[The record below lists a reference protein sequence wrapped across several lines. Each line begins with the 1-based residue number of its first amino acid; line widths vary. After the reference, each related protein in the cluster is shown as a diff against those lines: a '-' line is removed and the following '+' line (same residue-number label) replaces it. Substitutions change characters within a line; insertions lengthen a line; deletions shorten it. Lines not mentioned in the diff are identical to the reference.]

1 MFAYFEQFKQK
12 IDTYDSSME
21 SKAEQIS
28 KLEAKVTEL
37 RVEIASCTAKNE
49 IKELLKDKNKSNVEL
64 IEFLKQ
70 QMDTLT
76 KLMEMKRSNSST
88 VSSMAAV
95 VTELGKLNEQIK
107 ELIAN
112 WDNEMERY
120 KTQLKTNFKNK
131 IQLH

>member
-112 WDNEMERY
+112 
-120 KTQLKTNFKNK
+120 
-131 IQLH
+131 